1 MDRAINK
8 KTGKLISAFEIY
20 KDSSYQNPNE
30 EEWIAPKDSIYNWEE
45 LDKEGIKEIKVH
57 PVQHKEYKNWRG
69 TEVLTSPYFAV
80 FPNSKA
86 KTVQETKEHKMLKN
100 WIFNHLKKDDLKLIY
115 ATINKPH
122 TYKNG
127 IKLSELNIDWNNY
140 SIPEPTIRGY
150 KKLRADVLLPFK
162 SKHELFGEGIV
173 FEIQIQ
179 TQDEKTTFH
188 RSIKWSLNGYS
199 TVWLFEKDFDFSEDF
214 SDIELKNKE
223 PKILT
228 YVNELYYGGKTFVR
242 DLINTVKEQSQ
253 LLDLK
258 IDETKNKVDLN
269 ITGIE
274 DKIEEL
280 NNFFEEKYEEIK
292 KRIEGFFG
300 YKIKELSENLSD
312 EVATKVQEDFFK
324 NNKEQ
329 VKEIIYSTLIE
340 YLKEVELEKIR
351 EKLEQEIDYDSLI
364 IELKDKIENDLDK
377 KLAFYNTW
385 KYVIEN
391 PPKCSS
397 CGYCKLKL
405 VRTKKGTT
413 KEKWKYVCDNCK
425 TWTEIP
431 EELQSKL
438 KGGEYGEVI

>member
-1 MDRAINK
+1 MDRAIHK
-8 KTGKLISAFEIY
+8 KTGKLISAFEIANN
-20 KDSSYQNPNE
+20 SSYQNPYSDK
-30 EEWIAPKDSIYNWEE
+30 WIAPKDSIYNWEE

-57 PVQHKEYKNWRG
+57 FVKDKEYKNWRG

-80 FPNSKA
+80 FPNSIA
-86 KTVQETKEHKMLKN
+86 KTVQETREHKMLKN
-100 WIFNHLKKDDLKLIY
+100 WIFNHLKKDDLKLVY

-122 TYKNG
+122 TYKKS

-140 SIPEPTIRGY
+140 SIPEPTVRGY

-179 TQDEKTTFH
+179 TQEEDTTFH

-199 TVWLFEKDFDFSEDF
+199 TVWLFEKDFEFSEDF

-223 PKILT
+223 LKILT
-228 YVNELYYGGKTFVR
+228 YVNELYYGGKSFVKK
-242 DLINTVKEQSQ
+242 LVIAVENQSQ

-258 IDETKNKVDLN
+258 VDETKDKVDLSIN
-269 ITGIE
+269 EVE
-274 DKIEEL
+274 DKTEEL

-300 YKIKELSENLSD
+300 YKIKDLSENLSD
-312 EVATKVQEDFFK
+312 EVAAKVQEDFFK

-340 YLKEVELEKIR
+340 YLREV
-351 EKLEQEIDYDSLI
+351 KLEEIKE
-364 IELKDKIENDLDK
+364 ELKSKINYEELIKKIEEDIKINVNQILK
-377 KLAFYNTW
+377 IFYSW
-385 KYVIEN
+385 KDIVGN
-391 PPKCSS
+391 PPKCQ
-397 CGYCKLKL
+397 YCDNPRLKL
-405 VRTKKGTT
+405 VQKRNGD
-413 KEKWKYVCDNCK
+413 WAYVCESCGKWSNLPKEVLD
-425 TWTEIP
+425 
-431 EELQSKL
+431 KL
-438 KGGEYGEVI
+438 KGDEYGEAV